1 MKKTVVRFGV
11 MSGAILSLIM
21 IATMPF
27 ADSMGWDTAEI
38 VGYTIIVLSFLLVFF
53 GVRSYRDNAGNGTI
67 TFKQGLKVGILIT
80 LISCVF
86 YVTTWEVLYFNL
98 YPDFMD
104 KYSDHMMQEVRA
116 SGASCETVEAKVQ
129 EMNLLKVRYQ
139 NPLFNIGITLLEP
152 LPIGIVATLLSA
164 ALLRKKRGRP
174 PVGAVVMAPHE

>member
-67 TFKQGLKVGILIT
+67 TFKQDL
-80 LISCVF
+80 
-86 YVTTWEVLYFNL
+86 
-98 YPDFMD
+98 
-104 KYSDHMMQEVRA
+104 R
-116 SGASCETVEAKVQ
+116 SG
-129 EMNLLKVRYQ
+129 Y
-139 NPLFNIGITLLEP
+139 
-152 LPIGIVATLLSA
+152 LS
-164 ALLRKKRGRP
+164 R
-174 PVGAVVMAPHE
+174 